1 VYIDILCAHPK
12 FSTKTIFMV
21 CVQKIIFDAPIGLF
35 TRHFFCLFTQGTK
48 NIKLL
53 LIFLLN
59 SSNFTLL
66 NFKNFI
72 HSNGGSIIAY
82 PSLLKLTQDLM
93 IHTQCIVESNRE
105 ANERQQHMI
114 Q

>member
-1 VYIDILCAHPK
+1 L
-12 FSTKTIFMV
+12 S
-21 CVQKIIFDAPIGLF
+21 
-35 TRHFFCLFTQGTK
+35 FTQGTK
-48 NIKLL
+48 NINLL

-105 ANERQQHMI
+105 ANETQQHMI
-114 Q
+114 QQCDFFIDEEYIYTRPKGTIEERACSGET